1 MKTIALVNQHTIILV
16 ILAACMNSFFLY
28 MHNPHIYFAITQ
40 AHGQIGYHLYQCNKI
55 GIDPLLTQQVNKQM
69 HEQQQLIDYNTV
81 SCDTDHEH
89 DSFPIND
96 TIGYGVLLG
105 LLWKITGSLC
115 FFDVQILQIIL
126 FSFLMLYYYQLAYL
140 LFGAESIAF
149 LCGLAHLLFFPLLAY
164 NVMPVRDI
172 WAYYGLLILAYA
184 TVAFYNKQ
192 LTSKRLWAFVV
203 FFSICLWMRPT
214 LVLAALLFSLFAVA
228 QKHGVQS
235 VDESDKNHAI
245 ASRLRRSVATPRRV
259 AKEGSFGG
267 ISRETTALKSLGA
280 SFALRTYNRT
290 KTCIYLATLWAVTGA
305 LFWIPSIY
313 YNQIN
318 YDRYFVS
325 PAGQSL
331 LEGLGELPNP
341 WGHRLNDEYVNEFIS
356 AKYQLRYG
364 TPEFDEAAMQEFTS
378 CVKENPFHYITTL
391 FYRLPDILLPALQ
404 WIFYTQSPYATCT
417 TLWQKLSLVISCPE
431 QVLNFFA
438 RHIWMRLYLLLSYVG
453 LYFIL
458 RNKQYTAF
466 WIVLICLLSGLSTYP
481 SHIEYRYIVPFY
493 WILSLSLG
501 YLWYYVVN
509 SFNKH
514 KKVNHAKNNLIH
526 LFID

>member
-1 MKTIALVNQHTIILV
+1 MKYIALLNRQAITLV
-16 ILAACMNSFFLY
+16 VLAACMNILFLY

-40 AHGQIGYHLYQCNKI
+40 AHGQIGYHLYRCNKI

-81 SCDTDHEH
+81 SCDTQHTH
-89 DSFPIND
+89 GPFLIND

-105 LLWKITGSLC
+105 LLWKITGSLQ
-115 FFDVQILQIIL
+115 FFDVQVLQIIL

-149 LCGLAHLLFFPLLAY
+149 LCGIAHLLFFPLLAY
-164 NVMPVRDI
+164 NIMPVRDV

-192 LTSKRLWAFVV
+192 LTSKRLLAYVV

-214 LVLAALLFSLFAVA
+214 LALAAILFSL
-228 QKHGVQS
+228 S
-235 VDESDKNHAI
+235 
-245 ASRLRRSVATPRRV
+245 
-259 AKEGSFGG
+259 
-267 ISRETTALKSLGA
+267 
-280 SFALRTYNRT
+280 ALRTCDRT
-290 KTCIYLATLWAVTGA
+290 KACIYLAILWTVTGT
-305 LFWIPSIY
+305 LFWVPSTY
-313 YNQIN
+313 YNHIN
-318 YDRYFVS
+318 YGRYFVS

-331 LEGLGELPNP
+331 LEGLGELSNP
-341 WGHRLNDEYVNEFIS
+341 WGHRLNDEYINEFIS

-378 CVKENPFHYITTL
+378 CVKEKPLHYITTL
-391 FYRLPDILLPALQ
+391 FYRLPDILLPGLQ
-404 WIFYTQSPYATCT
+404 WIFYTQSPYAACT
-417 TLWQKLSLVISCPE
+417 TIGQKLCLAMSCPQ
-431 QVLNFFA
+431 QVVSFFA
-438 RHIWMRLYLLLSYVG
+438 RHIWMRLYLLLSYIG
-453 LYFIL
+453 LYFML
-458 RNKQYTAF
+458 RRKQYTAF
-466 WIVLICLLSGLSTYP
+466 WVVLICLLSGLSTYP

-514 KKVNHAKNNLIH
+514 KKVIHAKNNLTH